1 MKPAQSID
9 TNREMPDR
17 PDGAPAPVERVR
29 VLDRAIG
36 ARISVLRRARRLSQ
50 SRCAEVLGVSFQQ
63 MRKYEQGI
71 NRISAGAVVRL
82 AELFEVP
89 VEEILYGGP
98 RLQASQAPQMSQPP
112 TVSAVVAMRDS
123 LRDIPDP
130 AARRALMC
138 LISALATDRCA
149 ADRPAADRQSRRPA
163 RR

>member
-82 AELFEVP
+82 AELFEVS
-89 VEEILYGGP
+89 VEEILYGAP
-98 RLQASQAPQMSQPP
+98 RTDAPQMPP
-112 TVSAVVAMRDS
+112 PLIDPGQLAVRDS

-149 ADRPAADRQSRRPA
+149 ADRPARDRQSPRPA